1 MVYSMTAFARSEAQT
16 TIGGVTL
23 EIRSVNNRFLDLNFR
38 LSELVRGLEPQI
50 REYLSKRIKR
60 GRIDLSIRV
69 DASAASEGAKLNSD
83 VVNTLRQ
90 LESEVR
96 SAFPDSRGLS
106 VAEVL
111 NWHGVVEGA
120 DPEQAATV
128 VMPILEEAMGAFIDN
143 RRREGDKLA
152 GLIKDRIDSCAELVT
167 TLKTRLPEVN
177 AHVRDRLEGRLAEI
191 QEKLDPERIEQEVVL
206 LLNKADVEEEIDRL
220 EIHFV
225 EVKRVLKQKE
235 PVGRRLDFL
244 MQELN
249 REANTLGSKA
259 AHQSVTDTSLE
270 LKVLIEQMREQVQNL
285 E

>member
-1 MVYSMTAFARSEAQT
+1 MTAFARSEAQT

-220 EIHFV
+220 EIHFT

-259 AHQSVTDTSLE
+259 AHQAVTDTSLE